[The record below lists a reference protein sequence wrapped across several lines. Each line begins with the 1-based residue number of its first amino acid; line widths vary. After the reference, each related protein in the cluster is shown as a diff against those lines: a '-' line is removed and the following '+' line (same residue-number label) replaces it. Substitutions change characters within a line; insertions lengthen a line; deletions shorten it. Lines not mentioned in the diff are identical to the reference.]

1 MNKSFSKA
9 AVDEKNK
16 DCAWLLKRQ
25 KDMYV
30 TSGDNRS
37 QFERDYTRIL
47 HSNSFRRMKH
57 KTQVFFNVENDHICT
72 RMEHVLHVE
81 SVSHSIAQALGL
93 NCELTQ
99 AIAIGHDLGH
109 TPFGHVG
116 ERILNNLAVNG
127 IVENDETIVKG
138 FSWEHLKNLNGEAY
152 FWHERNSLRMVDK
165 LDLLADDTGKE
176 RNLNLTFAVR
186 DGIISHCG
194 ELKTVALKPRNNKK
208 IDLYGDFIRSG
219 QFEPATWEGCAV
231 KIADK
236 IAYLGRDIE
245 DAIRLKFITAQD
257 LEELKDIAD
266 ENIVMNTT
274 TLMHRMI
281 VDISRESSPE
291 CGIVLGDDNK
301 KLIDDVLKFNNLHI
315 YQSSKFLA
323 YKDYCKMIL
332 SWIFRNLAVLYD
344 YDKTIKNIESL
355 PYEILRDSF
364 LDWIYTY
371 TEIDYIPEDK
381 ADKYKRFK
389 NDKIYGKLENRDV
402 YIQAVIDYI
411 SGMTDNYA
419 IKVFKEFI
427 TFE

>member
-1 MNKSFSKA
+1 
-9 AVDEKNK
+9 
-16 DCAWLLKRQ
+16 
-25 KDMYV
+25 
-30 TSGDNRS
+30 
-37 QFERDYTRIL
+37 
-47 HSNSFRRMKH
+47 
-57 KTQVFFNVENDHICT
+57 
-72 RMEHVLHVE
+72 
-81 SVSHSIAQALGL
+81 
-93 NCELTQ
+93 
-99 AIAIGHDLGH
+99 
-109 TPFGHVG
+109 
-116 ERILNNLAVNG
+116 
-127 IVENDETIVKG
+127 
-138 FSWEHLKNLNGEAY
+138 
-152 FWHERNSLRMVDK
+152 MVDK

-315 YQSSKFLA
+315 YQSSKFLIRIIA
-323 YKDYCKMIL
+323 
-332 SWIFRNLAVLYD
+332 R
-344 YDKTIKNIESL
+344 
-355 PYEILRDSF
+355 
-364 LDWIYTY
+364 
-371 TEIDYIPEDK
+371 
-381 ADKYKRFK
+381 
-389 NDKIYGKLENRDV
+389 
-402 YIQAVIDYI
+402 
-411 SGMTDNYA
+411 
-419 IKVFKEFI
+419 
-427 TFE
+427 

>member
-1 MNKSFSKA
+1 MKKRFSDV
-9 AVDEKNK
+9 AVNEKNEMYEY
-16 DCAWLLKRQ
+16 LIKRQ
-25 KDMYV
+25 KSMY
-30 TSGDNRS
+30 TTDGDSRS
-37 QFERDYTRIL
+37 PFERDYTRIL

-127 IVENDETIVKG
+127 IVEKGETIVSGLSQNMIK
-138 FSWEHLKNLNGEAY
+138 SLNGASY

-165 LDLLADDTGKE
+165 LDLLADDNGKE

-194 ELKTVALKPRNNKK
+194 ELKTVNLKPRTRH
-208 IDLYGDFIRSG
+208 IDLTKDFIRSG

-245 DAIRLKFITAQD
+245 DAIRLKFITDKD
-257 LEELKDIAD
+257 LDKLKDIAD

-281 VDISRESSPE
+281 VDICRESSPD
-291 CGIVLGDDNK
+291 CGIVLGENNK
-301 KLIDDVLKFNNLHI
+301 KLIDDVLKFNNHYI
-315 YQSSKFLA
+315 YQSSKFCA
-323 YKDYCKMIL
+323 YKDYCKMVL

-344 YDKTIKNIESL
+344 YDKTIDNIKTM
-355 PYEILRDSF
+355 PYKILKESF

-371 TEIDYIPEDK
+371 TDLNYIPKEEQPH
-381 ADKYKRFK
+381 YERYN
-389 NDKIYGKLENRDV
+389 NDKIYGRLENRDI